1 VSLPVAVVMGR
12 RIVTG
17 KRWQVPSWHV
27 VGVVSGAELPAQQA
41 RGTPIHSDG
50 DEEHFLWGGF
60 RLELYRDAAGSYW
73 ANLTGTQPS
82 LFVLCN
88 EDEDGRLSP
97 KSVTADQDEASS
109 GVEVGDRVFSAA
121 IPPDVYQYLEA
132 FVIEHHAPE
141 EKHQRKRKNWSA
153 QDGS

>member
-12 RIVTG
+12 RVVTG

-60 RLELYRDAAGSYW
+60 RLELYRDA
-73 ANLTGTQPS
+73 
-82 LFVLCN
+82 
-88 EDEDGRLSP
+88 
-97 KSVTADQDEASS
+97 
-109 GVEVGDRVFSAA
+109 
-121 IPPDVYQYLEA
+121 
-132 FVIEHHAPE
+132 
-141 EKHQRKRKNWSA
+141 
-153 QDGS
+153 DGS